1 MWKRA
6 PAIGP
11 VLAACATGT
20 AVRGDRE
27 SAARL
32 DLAADVGTARGF
44 PQAKDPRLPSADQ
57 MSRRIRDEVGD
68 VASAE
73 VRLCVGADGR
83 VQRVQV
89 LRGSPS
95 WAFNKALV
103 RDMSDWQFSETPRSS
118 DRGADRESQLSR
130 ELDTMLDVA
139 PVLRD
144 GDWYGG
150 RFR

>member
-1 MWKRA
+1 MLKLA
-6 PAIGP
+6 SAMCL

-27 SAARL
+27 GAARL
-32 DLAADVGTARGF
+32 DLAADAGTARRF
-44 PQAKDPRLPSADQ
+44 PRAKAPQLPSVDE

-95 WAFNKALV
+95 WAFNAALV
-103 RDMSDWQFSETPRSS
+103 HDMSDWQFPETPSLQRQSCGIAKVS
-118 DRGADRESQLSR
+118 YR
-130 ELDTMLDVA
+130 VN
-139 PVLRD
+139 
-144 GDWYGG
+144 
-150 RFR
+150 

>member
-1 MWKRA
+1 MLKLA
-6 PAIGP
+6 PAICL

-20 AVRGDRE
+20 AVGGDRE
-27 SAARL
+27 GAARL
-32 DLAADVGTARGF
+32 DLAADAGTARGF
-44 PQAKDPRLPSADQ
+44 PRVKDPQLPSVDE

-73 VRLCVGADGR
+73 VRRCVGGDGR

-95 WAFNKALV
+95 AAFNAALV
-103 RDMSDWQFSETPRSS
+103 RDVSDWQFPETPSLQRQSCGIAKVS
-118 DRGADRESQLSR
+118 YRVNQR
-130 ELDTMLDVA
+130 MLDVA

-144 GDWYGG
+144 GG
-150 RFR
+150 

>member
-1 MWKRA
+1 MLKFA
-6 PAIGP
+6 PAICL

-27 SAARL
+27 GAARL
-32 DLAADVGTARGF
+32 DLAADAGTAREF
-44 PQAKDPRLPSADQ
+44 PRAKDPQLPSVDD

-89 LRGSPS
+89 LRGSSS
-95 WAFNKALV
+95 WAFNAALV
-103 RDMSDWQFSETPRSS
+103 RDMSDWQFSETPSLQRANCGIAKVSY
-118 DRGADRESQLSR
+118 R
-130 ELDTMLDVA
+130 VN
-139 PVLRD
+139 
-144 GDWYGG
+144 
-150 RFR
+150 

>member
-1 MWKRA
+1 MLRLV
-6 PAIGP
+6 PAICL

-27 SAARL
+27 GAARP
-32 DLAADVGTARGF
+32 DLAADAGLAPGF
-44 PQAKDPRLPSADQ
+44 PRAKAPQLPSVDD

-103 RDMSDWQFSETPRSS
+103 RDMSDWQFSAT
-118 DRGADRESQLSR
+118 LSLQR
-130 ELDTMLDVA
+130 PSCEIAKVSYR
-139 PVLRD
+139 VN
-144 GDWYGG
+144 
-150 RFR
+150 